1 VKAGAAALVRVV
13 SAAGLLGACA
23 GIGLV
28 PNLVEAPGT
37 FLLLFS
43 AAFVCYLAGLA
54 VWLGQEGGGAVV
66 RMLAVAVACR
76 LVLLPAAPSLS
87 TDAYRYVWDARVA
100 RAGIDPYAY
109 APVAPE
115 LEALRD
121 TTVFPRLNHATWR
134 TIYPPGAQMFF
145 RLVAA
150 VAPDSIV
157 AMKIGLALA
166 EIITLG
172 LVLTLL
178 VASGMPSTRVAIYAW
193 NPLVLVELW
202 GSAHLDS
209 LMLLAV
215 VASALAAVRGA
226 REIAAVFLGLAVL
239 VKIYPVLF
247 LPLLLG
253 RRSARVLA
261 LFLLTVGAGYLT
273 AVGQGWA
280 AVGSLPRYVVEESF
294 NHGLVRSLI
303 DWPPL
308 TLAVL
313 VVFVAYAAARRG
325 TFGERAVFLIGG
337 CVLLLPNVF
346 PWYAVWLVPF
356 LALAP
361 SWPWIAFSGT
371 IAYAYAFFLHEP
383 WAIPPWARLVEGLPL
398 VAGLLGWLVSPR
410 GARLSLAV
418 LVRRARG
425 VPEEVEGPRIG
436 AAPGAGSA
444 GEPETG
450 RPVS

>member
-1 VKAGAAALVRVV
+1 
-13 SAAGLLGACA
+13 
-23 GIGLV
+23 
-28 PNLVEAPGT
+28 
-37 FLLLFS
+37 
-43 AAFVCYLAGLA
+43 
-54 VWLGQEGGGAVV
+54 
-66 RMLAVAVACR
+66 
-76 LVLLPAAPSLS
+76 
-87 TDAYRYVWDARVA
+87 
-100 RAGIDPYAY
+100 
-109 APVAPE
+109 
-115 LEALRD
+115 
-121 TTVFPRLNHATWR
+121 
-134 TIYPPGAQMFF
+134 
-145 RLVAA
+145 
-150 VAPDSIV
+150 
-157 AMKIGLALA
+157 
-166 EIITLG
+166 
-172 LVLTLL
+172 
-178 VASGMPSTRVAIYAW
+178 
-193 NPLVLVELW
+193 
-202 GSAHLDS
+202 
-209 LMLLAV
+209 MLLAV

-410 GARLSLAV
+410 GARLPLAV